1 MGSKMKPILLVIIS
15 WFGTMQQ
22 VTSLFD
28 TSFYKILRDNVDR
41 SFAYFDVKC
50 RGEIS
55 ELKSI
60 CFPSLSLKH
69 LILR

>member
-1 MGSKMKPILLVIIS
+1 MRSKMKPIVLVIIS
-15 WFGTMQQ
+15 WFATMQQ

-28 TSFYKILRDNVDR
+28 TSYYKVLYDNVDR
-41 SFAYFDVKC
+41 SFAYFDAQC
-50 RGEIS
+50 RGEIA

-60 CFPSLSLKH
+60 SFPSLSLKH

>member
-1 MGSKMKPILLVIIS
+1 MGSKMKPILLVMIS
-15 WFGTMQQ
+15 WFGTIQL

-28 TSFYKILRDNVDR
+28 TSFYKVLFDTVDR
-41 SFAYFDVKC
+41 SFAYFDAQC

-55 ELKSI
+55 ELKYI
-60 CFPSLSLKH
+60 CFLSPSLKY